1 MIDPEYF
8 VKKRAELG
16 FDRADKLAEI
26 QVWLDEKY
34 PGMTRAKI
42 LHQGVLRIVVTNA
55 PVAGHLRMR
64 QVEIIQMF
72 ALADIRIAISIGDL
86 N

>member
-8 VKKRAELG
+8 VQKRIELG
-16 FDRADKLAEI
+16 FDG
-26 QVWLDEKY
+26 QY

-42 LHQGVLRIVVTNA
+42 LHQGVLRIIVTNA
-55 PVAGHLRMR
+55 PVAGALRMR
-64 QVEIIQMF
+64 QMELIQVF
-72 ALADIRIAISIGDL
+72 TLEDTRIAISIGDL